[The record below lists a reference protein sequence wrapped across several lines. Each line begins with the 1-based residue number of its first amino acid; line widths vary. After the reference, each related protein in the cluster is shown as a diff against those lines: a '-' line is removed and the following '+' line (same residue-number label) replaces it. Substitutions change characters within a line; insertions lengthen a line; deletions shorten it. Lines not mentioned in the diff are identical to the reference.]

1 MKGKYVVTIENI
13 DETGRFPKSEKF
25 SIELNN
31 TPETA
36 EELVHWFRTIMF
48 AMTYDIDTIRSYMPT
63 EDEKYLMEEE

>member
-1 MKGKYVVTIENI
+1 MKGKYIVTVESI

-31 TPETA
+31 MPETA
-36 EELVHWFRTIMF
+36 EDLVHWFRTIMF

-63 EDEKYLMEEE
+63 EDEKYLMDEE